1 MKAACLLGDDY
12 VRREMVVGGWQEC
25 VWEFE
30 LILNVQPMEL
40 AYKLATTKGEVLRL
54 SSRF

>member
-1 MKAACLLGDDY
+1 VKAACLLGDDY